1 MEENKK
7 PGQPPENIQEVEEK
21 KIQLASME
29 LFLRK
34 ETLCL
39 KQKQPFR
46 NIPKLQT
53 LNFKLTVSH

>member
-7 PGQPPENIQEVEEK
+7 PGQPPENIQEVEEN
-21 KIQLASME
+21 KIQPASME

-46 NIPKLQT
+46 NIPKP
-53 LNFKLTVSH
+53 